1 MNENKRNIAT
11 DLKKFDAH
19 VVRPEEYDE
28 APEWTDEQIAA
39 ADLHEGGKLIR
50 RGRPPSPHRKVPV
63 KLRLDP
69 EVVAR
74 LRASG
79 PGWQTR
85 VNATLRAMVL
95 TKEGVLTIKGV
106 KLLKRHR
113 ATIKG
118 GNLRLRRR
126 AGAPKAKR
134 ASRQRARP

>member
-1 MNENKRNIAT
+1 MRTSSARRST
-11 DLKKFDAH
+11 T
-19 VVRPEEYDE
+19 RRRS
-28 APEWTDEQIAA
+28 WTDEQIAA

-50 RGRPPSPHRKVPV
+50 RGRPPSARRKVPV

-69 EVVAR
+69 DVIAE

-79 PGWQTR
+79 KGWQTR

-95 TKEGVLTIKGV
+95 PEKGGVTIKGA

-118 GNLRLRRR
+118 GNLRRR
-126 AGAPKAKR
+126 AAALKAKR
-134 ASRQRARP
+134 A